1 MNENLKLNEILKGH
15 EGEFFYSPVFGIIQ
29 YKEYDN
35 CFLKFIANGVI
46 KILLNPSGKY
56 IDSADEISVYP
67 SEIEK
72 DWNKWNKDNNLYP
85 KHWCKFKEMTGV
97 RNYYLDYICN
107 GPERPTSIEEIKIR
121 NSAINLIRIQQLIQ
135 HSYGGRVHYHDFCY
149 GTESLYIIVPISNY
163 FKVVEVFGESKF
175 SHIAFH
181 TKEQAEEFL
190 KYDENKFLLKE
201 YFTMIGEC

>member
-56 IDSADEISVYP
+56 IDSADEIAVYP
-67 SEIEK
+67 SEKEK
-72 DWNKWNKDNNLYP
+72 DWNKWNENINIKP
-85 KHWCKFKEMTGV
+85 KHWFNFKKIPGI
-97 RNYYLDYICN
+97 RDYYLDYEVN
-107 GPERPTSIEEIKIR
+107 NSELPLSIEEIKIN
-121 NSAINLIRIQQLIQ
+121 NSVINLIRIQQLIQ
-135 HSYGGRVHYHDFCY
+135 YSYGGRVHYHDFCY
-149 GTESLYIIVPISNY
+149 GTEPLYIIVPISNY
-163 FKVVEVFGESKF
+163 FKVVEVFEESKF

-201 YFTMIGEC
+201 YFTMIGEY